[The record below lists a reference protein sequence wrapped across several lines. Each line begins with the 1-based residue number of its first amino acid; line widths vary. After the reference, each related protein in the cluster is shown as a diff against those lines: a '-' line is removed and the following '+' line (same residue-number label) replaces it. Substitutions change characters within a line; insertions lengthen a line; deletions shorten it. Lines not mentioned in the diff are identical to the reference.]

1 VYTSVGRP
9 AHCAVVHTGLLL
21 YLTLSGDLTFAPQ
34 ALLLTVLKLVAMA
47 YCHSTNDALT
57 FDFYCSNSVEEYVL
71 GATALGAKVPKA
83 KPTGLL
89 LPLKLQ
95 SSTTGFFKPLTG
107 DVTVQDPSS
116 AHSVPMV
123 GCQITVQ
130 GAGVQWITDEV
141 HSKSFCEFGICS
153 A

>member
-1 VYTSVGRP
+1 
-9 AHCAVVHTGLLL
+9 
-21 YLTLSGDLTFAPQ
+21 
-34 ALLLTVLKLVAMA
+34 MA
-47 YCHSTNDALT
+47 YCHCTNDALT
-57 FDFYCSNSVEEYVL
+57 SDLYCSNCVEEYVL
-71 GATALGAKVPKA
+71 GATALGAEVPKA
-83 KPTGLL
+83 EPRGLL

-107 DVTVQDPSS
+107 DVTAQDPSS

-130 GAGVQWITDEV
+130 GAGVQWVTDEV
-141 HSKSFCEFGICS
+141 HSKIFWEFGICL